1 MFRKKATTPN
11 IENAVSQS
19 INFEVTVA
27 DIARRSERRAW
38 FVAWSAIL
46 MSLVLA
52 GGYYYMLPLK
62 EKVPYLVMA
71 DAYTGTSSVARLRD
85 NFPDNSITASE
96 ALNTSNVAHF
106 VLARESYDE
115 SYTGQINLQTVYA
128 MAGSDVLSGYKTLHD
143 PINPD
148 QPYKLYGK
156 KASIRIKILST
167 SLVGPKN
174 VDGSPKG
181 ATVRFQRS
189 LYDKSTGTARP
200 MDSRIASFEFVYKN
214 NLNMDEQ
221 LRVLNPLGF
230 QVTSYNVVTDY
241 TSSPPLESE
250 AAPVFYGPAAQPV
263 QPAVPV
269 LAPAPALDAQGNP
282 ITAAASP
289 PAAGPS
295 PAAPQ
300 QAVPIG
306 TPAPVA
312 PPVQNPPNNANGAPT
327 R

>member
-46 MSLVLA
+46 MSLILA

-85 NFPDNSITASE
+85 NFADNSITTSD

-106 VLARESYDE
+106 VLARESYDD

-128 MAGSDVLSGYKTLHD
+128 MAGSSVRAGYAALHD
-143 PINPD
+143 NVNPD
-148 QPYKLYGK
+148 QPFKIYGK

-167 SLVGPKN
+167 SLVGSKN
-174 VDGSPKG
+174 VDSSPKG

-189 LYDKSTGTARP
+189 LYDRATGTSRP
-200 MDSRIASFEFVYKN
+200 MDSRIATMEFVYKN

-221 LRVLNPLGF
+221 LRILNPLGF

-263 QPAVPV
+263 QPAVPTV
-269 LAPAPALDAQGNP
+269 APVLDAQGNP
-282 ITAAASP
+282 IPAPALQPPGAVPAASP
-289 PAAGPS
+289 AVS
-295 PAAPQ
+295 PAA
-300 QAVPIG
+300 V
-306 TPAPVA
+306 T
-312 PPVQNPPNNANGAPT
+312 PPVQNPTNNVNGAAT

>member
-1 MFRKKATTPN
+1 MFRKKTTTPN

-85 NFPDNSITASE
+85 NFPDNSITASA

-106 VLARESYDE
+106 VLARESYDD

-128 MAGSDVLSGYKTLHD
+128 MAGTPVRLGYVALHD
-143 PINPD
+143 TVNPD
-148 QPYKLYGK
+148 QPFKIYGK

-167 SLVGPKN
+167 SLVGPKS

-189 LYDKSTGTARP
+189 LYDKTTGTSRP
-200 MDSRIASFEFVYKN
+200 MDSRIASLEFVYKN

-221 LRVLNPLGF
+221 LRILNPLGF

-250 AAPVFYGPAAQPV
+250 TAPVFYGPAAQPV

-269 LAPAPALDAQGNP
+269 LAPALDAQGNP
-282 ITAAASP
+282 IPAAAP
-289 PAAGPS
+289 QPAGGVS
-295 PAAPQ
+295 PAA
-300 QAVPIG
+300 ACRK
-306 TPAPVA
+306 TALFA
-312 PPVQNPPNNANGAPT
+312 D
-327 R
+327 